1 MSGQHRGPAPSP
13 LEGPSTT
20 PEAQFPW
27 LTRSLGRAGAGTSVD
42 LVLSWGPSLQPV
54 RSLLPPGPGS
64 LHLGV
69 CVVPSLLL
77 QVPIEGLG
85 VLSPPVE
92 LVRSK
97 HLDCL
102 GAVLGKGCPQGLPLT
117 ESPSFWSGCPSAPP
131 LCSEPASRLWS
142 VSFASPFFLQASQC
156 RPLWVGSKGPVLG
169 GTHPCFLALDGAA
182 GQGTAAPYHSVNG
195 LCPPLPETSREMTE
209 CPASL
214 TKGVF
219 YGLFLIPPA
228 PSLPRLPPFGVLL

>member
-1 MSGQHRGPAPSP
+1 MPAAPSLCCRAPSVERCSSGFVSGQHRGPAPSP
-13 LEGPSTT
+13 LEPPSAT

-85 VLSPPVE
+85 VLSPPAE

-102 GAVLGKGCPQGLPLT
+102 GAVLGKGCPQGLPRT
-117 ESPSFWSGCPSAPP
+117 ESPAFWSGCPSAPP

-142 VSFASPFFLQASQC
+142 VSFA
-156 RPLWVGSKGPVLG
+156 PLFPCKPPSADPSGWGARVPSWVAHILVS
-169 GTHPCFLALDGAA
+169 
-182 GQGTAAPYHSVNG
+182 
-195 LCPPLPETSREMTE
+195 
-209 CPASL
+209 
-214 TKGVF
+214 
-219 YGLFLIPPA
+219 
-228 PSLPRLPPFGVLL
+228 